1 MRPGRAREPWRDD
14 LVDMLVRQTVLEN
27 EAWRDVF
34 NSAKDTLKEKYPSR
48 SGNIEKDIV
57 KYLNKSPVTE
67 FLKAQAYKWLK
78 SLADNPP
85 DAPSWFPHKAVE
97 VAHKAFRLN
106 GKLGTFALF
115 LHKPTKLKF
124 LKAICP
130 HVEGLSLLLMLL
142 QKIHNT
148 VQFAFTEPNF
158 ALEGGPLLP
167 LSNFH
172 YRHIHS
178 SRQSFQTRK

>member
-67 FLKAQAYKWLK
+67 FLKAEAYKWLK

-106 GKLGTFALF
+106 GKIENFKKYLG
-115 LHKPTKLKF
+115 
-124 LKAICP
+124 
-130 HVEGLSLLLMLL
+130 
-142 QKIHNT
+142 
-148 VQFAFTEPNF
+148 
-158 ALEGGPLLP
+158 
-167 LSNFH
+167 
-172 YRHIHS
+172 HS
-178 SRQSFQTRK
+178 SRLPTLEFIRAYIRGVFTFKI

>member
-34 NSAKDTLKEKYPSR
+34 NSAKDTLKQKYPSR

-67 FLKAQAYKWLK
+67 FLKAEAYKWLK

-97 VAHKAFRLN
+97 VAHKAFRLSS
-106 GKLGTFALF
+106 KIKTFKKYLCN
-115 LHKPTKLKF
+115 PVRLKT
-124 LKAICP
+124 LKSIHP
-130 HVEGLSLLLMLL
+130 YLQGMLQFVFMHYGLR
-142 QKIHNT
+142 
-148 VQFAFTEPNF
+148 VF
-158 ALEGGPLLP
+158 PL
-167 LSNFH
+167 
-172 YRHIHS
+172 
-178 SRQSFQTRK
+178 